1 MLACILCNHKG
12 CQSALN
18 VLKARDKREM
28 ILYSEH
34 FSRQHYYYAIAIFQ
48 DFFFFTFR
56 GSS

>member
-18 VLKARDKREM
+18 VLEARDKREI

-48 DFFFFTFR
+48 DFFSFHI
-56 GSS
+56 